1 MICPHCKKYIDGKV
15 TDAAW
20 KKAAK
25 LVNAGYSFR
34 AVEKLLYGEGIQIS
48 FASLSRRFSEG
59 KKK

>member
-34 AVEKLLYGEGIQIS
+34 AVEKLLYAEGIQIS
-48 FASLSRRFSEG
+48 FATISRRLG